1 MSGETCV
8 FWIEVAFNLPVRH
21 NFWYKAEVPANG
33 NGEPLVGRRVSA
45 PFGSRKLNG
54 FIVREEKDKPA
65 SLQIDAKRIKSVAR
79 IIDDEPFF
87 GQSEIELSRWMTS
100 IYLCS
105 FGEALSAMLPSARRE
120 RSLDEAFFPKERGA
134 ARARHNLSDE
144 QASAVEKIRAAAD
157 SLSAASAAS
166 GGQGGK
172 AFYLRGIT
180 GSGKTEVFLS
190 AAESIINE
198 GKSVIYLVPE
208 ISLTHQVVEEV
219 TGRFGKRAAVLHS
232 GLTSSQKLMQWKR
245 IRDGEAQIVVGAR
258 SAVFAPAKRLG
269 LIIIDEEQE
278 AAYKSGSTPRY
289 HARQVAMYR
298 AAHEPCVLV
307 MGSATPSLEAW
318 AQIKRGAITEL
329 PLTRRL
335 AGGKPPSVSIVPL
348 LGGGC
353 ALSDELRASILETKK
368 RGRQTV
374 LLLNRRGFSRFFQCK
389 TCGFELKCKNCSVPL
404 TWHRSPDRMQ
414 CHYCGYQMEPPKACP
429 ECGSLDVAY
438 LGFGT
443 EFVESELRSS
453 FPDFSIERA
462 DADSVKERGALKKIL
477 EDFRDGKTDI
487 LLGTQMIAKGL
498 NFPGVSLVGVI
509 LADAALRMPDFR
521 AAERTFSLLVQAAG
535 RSGRF
540 FPDGKVQVQTW
551 NPHAPAIVYA
561 AAGDIEGFYSQELE
575 QRRALDFPPCTR
587 LIRFLFRG
595 KDAEAVES
603 SAVEA
608 AALLR
613 KTLPQGASVLG
624 PAECPLALI
633 AGNYRFHIIL
643 KTKSL
648 KALLPAAARFTESWR
663 GPRGVYLEADVDPVN
678 VM

>member
-1 MSGETCV
+1 MSNAEGALFV
-8 FWIEVAFNLPVRH
+8 EVAFNLPVRSA
-21 NFWYKAEVPANG
+21 FWYKAARPESCD
-33 NGEPLVGRRVSA
+33 GEPLVGRRVSV
-45 PFGSRKLNG
+45 PFGKRKLTG
-54 FIVREEKDKPA
+54 FIVREEKDLPANLQINPA
-65 SLQIDAKRIKSVAR
+65 SIKSVIR
-79 IIDDEPFF
+79 IVDEAPFF
-87 GQSEIELSRWMTS
+87 GQNEIETAEWVAGF
-100 IYLCS
+100 YLCS

-120 RSLDEAFFPKERGA
+120 RLLDEDFFPKESA
-134 ARARHNLSDE
+134 APRVRHVLSDE
-144 QASAVEKIRAAAD
+144 QRSAVEKICAACD
-157 SLSAASAAS
+157 RLNAASAE
-166 GGQGGK
+166 GCGK
-172 AFYLRGIT
+172 GNNLFYLRGIT

-190 AAESIINE
+190 AASRVINE

-208 ISLTHQVVEEV
+208 ISLTHQVVDEV
-219 TGRFGKRAAVLHS
+219 TERFGKRAAVLHS
-232 GLTSSQKLMQWKR
+232 GLTSSQKLAQWKS
-245 IRDGEAQIVVGAR
+245 IRSGEAQIVVGAR

-278 AAYKSGSTPRY
+278 GAYKSGSAPRY
-289 HARQVAMYR
+289 HARQVAMFR
-298 AAHEPCVLV
+298 ASREHCVLV

-318 AQIKRGAITEL
+318 AQIKRGAIAEL
-329 PLTRRL
+329 SLTRRL
-335 AGGKPPSVSIVPL
+335 AGGKPPSVSVVPL
-348 LGGGC
+348 SSGGS
-353 ALSDELRASILETKK
+353 ALSDELRAGILEAK
-368 RGRQTV
+368 RNGRQTV
-374 LLLNRRGFSRFFQCK
+374 LFLNRRGFSRFFQCK
-389 TCGFELKCKNCSVPL
+389 TCGFELLCKNCSVPL
-404 TWHRSPDRMQ
+404 TWHRHPDRMQ
-414 CHYCGYQMEPPKACP
+414 CHYCGYQAKPPQACP

-453 FPDFSIERA
+453 FPDLSIKRA
-462 DADSVKERGALKKIL
+462 DADSVRERGALKKIL

-509 LADAALRMPDFR
+509 LADASLRMPDFR

-535 RSGRF
+535 RAGRF
-540 FPDGKVQVQTW
+540 FPDGKVLVQTW
-551 NPHAPAIVYA
+551 NPSAPAIVYA
-561 AAGDIEGFYSQELE
+561 ARGDIEGFYAQELE

-595 KDAEAVES
+595 KDAAATEK
-603 SAVEA
+603 SALEA

-613 KTLPQGASVLG
+613 KTLPQGTAVLG

-648 KALLPAAARFTESWR
+648 KALLPAAAEFAASWR
-663 GPRGVYLEADVDPVN
+663 GPRGVYLEADVDPVS